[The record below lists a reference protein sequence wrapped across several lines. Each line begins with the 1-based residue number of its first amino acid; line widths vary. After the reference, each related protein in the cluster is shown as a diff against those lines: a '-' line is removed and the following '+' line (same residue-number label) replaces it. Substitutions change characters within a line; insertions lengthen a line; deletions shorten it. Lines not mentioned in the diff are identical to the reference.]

1 MSALAKRVTTAVAML
16 AFVFASIFALPTRG
30 FALVLLVVVAIAS
43 LEWAK
48 LAGFAARARAT
59 FAMVVA
65 GIAVAMLFAPAF
77 GFSSGWPPALVFATC
92 GAATVF
98 WLVVAPCWVVAR
110 WPMLPQAAMAVIGV
124 LLLVAFWMA
133 LVVLHAH
140 SPATLVAAMA
150 LVWIADTAAF
160 FAGRRFGR
168 HKLAPQVSPGKT
180 WEGVAGALAG
190 IALYAVACAW
200 FAQRA
205 PDAAPA
211 SSRLAMIAAWVAVAL
226 VLAAMSIVGDLFES
240 WMKRGAGVKDSGTLL
255 PGHGGVL
262 DRIDA
267 LLAAMPATALA
278 VHAWVR

>member
-1 MSALAKRVTTAVAML
+1 MSALAKRVITAVAML
-16 AFVFASIFALPTRG
+16 AFVFAAIFALPTRG
-30 FALVLLVVVAIAS
+30 FALVLLLVVAIAS

-48 LAGFAARARAT
+48 LAGFAAGLRIAYA
-59 FAMVVA
+59 AAVA
-65 GIAVAMLFAPAF
+65 AIALAMLFAPAF
-77 GFSSGWPPALVFATC
+77 GFAGEWPPLLVFTIC

-98 WLVVAPCWVVAR
+98 WLVIAPCWVVAR
-110 WPMLPQAAMAVIGV
+110 WPMLPRAAMAAIGG

-133 LVVLHAH
+133 LVVLHAR

-190 IALYAVACAW
+190 VALYAVACAW
-200 FAQRA
+200 LGQPA
-205 PDAAPA
+205 PDASPA
-211 SSRLAMIAAWVAVAL
+211 SSRLAMITGWVAVAL

-278 VHAWVR
+278 VHEWTR